1 MASRDRWIWHLWLSC
16 NHPSQNNS
24 SSPAS
29 KLNRNMG
36 TSGLLTS
43 QNSPNQPIIMTSQ
56 PEWQAMAHNC
66 RDFKHPNRHFAAK
79 PTETCLLWSTQPI
92 PSRTRDLAQNRWL
105 TASDSDRSD
114 RSENLIDAHPASDV
128 LLASVAEQNMARPQ
142 RAHQLQ
148 LLRRS
153 PQSC

>member
-43 QNSPNQPIIMTSQ
+43 QNSPNQPIIMRMTSQ

-114 RSENLIDAHPASDV
+114 RCASRASV
-128 LLASVAEQNMARPQ
+128 MCCLLAW
-142 RAHQLQ
+142 
-148 LLRRS
+148 RS
-153 PQSC
+153 KIRHGHSAPTSCSS